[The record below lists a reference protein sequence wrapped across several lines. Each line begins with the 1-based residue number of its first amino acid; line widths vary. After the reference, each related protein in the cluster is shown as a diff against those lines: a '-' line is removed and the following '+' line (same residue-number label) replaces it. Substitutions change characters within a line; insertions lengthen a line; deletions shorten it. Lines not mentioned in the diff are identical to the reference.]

1 MFLSIFYRLLHQKS
15 KVKRI
20 TKHKKE
26 KPYLLI
32 FHRYGKA
39 LQKTQRDFPLQNMSN
54 GAVQH
59 VDIDASIQNS
69 L

>member
-1 MFLSIFYRLLHQKS
+1 MFLSIFYRCFRQKS

-20 TKHKKE
+20 TKHKIE
-26 KPYLLI
+26 KPYLSI

-39 LQKTQRDFPLQNMSN
+39 LQKPQRDFPFQNMSN
-54 GAVQH
+54 GTVQH
-59 VDIDASIQNS
+59 VDINASIQNS